1 MAQHVVIIGAG
12 ITGLSAAYYLGQRW
26 SRADLDLT
34 VLEAGATAGGVI
46 KSHRGDHCLMEFGP
60 EAFLTSKRAALDLV
74 EDLGLSSRLLATSQI
89 NRRTMVARNGALHKL
104 PDGFVMFAPS
114 GWRPWALTTLLS
126 PLGKARMALDLVIPP
141 RQSEDDESL
150 AEFVRR
156 RLGGQALER
165 LAQPLIGAVY
175 GGNPEL
181 LSARCT
187 IPQMVRYEAEH
198 GSVIRGL
205 AKQNKSQ
212 QGSSGGPRYGLFASF
227 DEGMQVLTDELLA
240 RLAPG
245 SLLLNTSAE
254 YVAPGIRSQWQVSCA
269 GGRSIA
275 ADAVIVCTGATRA
288 SDLLSPVDSDLSQKL
303 KSIRALPAVLINLL
317 FESEQILSR
326 LQSFGFVVP
335 ASERC
340 LISACTFSS
349 VKFARRAENGKTLLR
364 IFLNAQQFE
373 RCAGWDD
380 EQVVLEVVAELCR
393 YVHLRGKPIES
404 CVVRHRDVLPQYD
417 VGHQERVQATL
428 GSLSTHAGIFL
439 AGNSYQGMGIPDCIA
454 SGKQAAESASNHL
467 QQQLV
472 NAGS

>member
-1 MAQHVVIIGAG
+1 MAQRVVIIGAG
-12 ITGLSAAYYLGQRW
+12 ITGLSAAYYLRQRW
-26 SRADLDLT
+26 SREDLDVTL
-34 VLEAGATAGGVI
+34 LETGATAGGVI
-46 KSHRGDHCLMEFGP
+46 KTHRGDGCLMEFGP
-60 EAFLTSKRAALDLV
+60 EAFLTSKPAALDLI
-74 EDLGLSSRLLATSQI
+74 EDLGIGSRLLPTSQI
-89 NRRTMVARNGALHKL
+89 NRRTMVARKSALHNL

-141 RQSEDDESL
+141 RQNEEDESL

-198 GSVIRGL
+198 GSIIRGL
-205 AKQNKSQ
+205 AKQNRNQK
-212 QGSSGGPRYGLFASF
+212 GASGGPRYGLFASF
-227 DEGMQVLTDELLA
+227 DEGMQVLTDELVS

-245 SLLLNTSAE
+245 SLLLNTAAE
-254 YVAPGIRSQWQVSCA
+254 YVVPGIRSQWQVSCA
-269 GGRSIA
+269 GGRSFA
-275 ADAVIVCTGATRA
+275 ADAVIICTGANRA
-288 SDLLSPVDSDLSQKL
+288 SDLLSSVDSNLSQKL
-303 KSIRALPAVLINLL
+303 KSIRAVPAVLINLL

-335 ASERC
+335 ASEKC
-340 LISACTFSS
+340 VISACTFSS
-349 VKFARRAENGKTLLR
+349 VKFAGRAENGKTLLR

-373 RCAGWDD
+373 RCADWDD
-380 EQVVLEVVAELCR
+380 ERMVSEVMAELGR
-393 YVHLRGKPIES
+393 YLSLKGKPIES

-417 VGHQERVQATL
+417 VGHQKRIQETL
-428 GSLSTHAGIFL
+428 STLSTHAGLFL
-439 AGNSYQGMGIPDCIA
+439 AGNSYHGMGIPDCIA
-454 SGKQAAESASNHL
+454 SGKQSAESASNHL
-467 QQQLV
+467 QRQLV
-472 NAGS
+472 TTGT